1 MRFYATIVI
10 YDKSQLHKPTLVDMM
25 QLGNLQR
32 EDHFVKEIKEIIAAD
47 VAEATGLDTS
57 VVIGMLEYPPNPELG
72 DLALPCFKLAKSLRK
87 NPMQIAEEL
96 ATRLEALN
104 EIESATP
111 TGGFLNIR
119 LRKTSFATDV
129 VNRSIEDVKRLFS
142 EERGKG
148 RTAVVDYSAPN
159 IAKPF
164 GVGHLRSTIIGQ
176 SIVRMM
182 REDGFHVEGLNHLGD
197 WGTQFGKNIAA
208 YVRWGDEEKVRA
220 NPIRELFKLYVRFHE
235 EAEED
240 PSLDDEGRYW
250 FKQLEDGNEEAT
262 RLWKWFIEESIKAFK
277 ETYAILGVEFD
288 HYLGESFY
296 TDKMDAVV
304 KELRDRGLLVKD
316 EGAEVVDLSEY
327 GMPPCLILKSDGT
340 SIYPT
345 RDLASA
351 EYRHNV
357 LGADTLVYVVGAE
370 QRLHFQQVFKVL
382 ELMGRDYAKNCTHV
396 AFGLMKFNGERLST
410 RRGHVV
416 YLEDVLKR
424 AIDEASRIIEEKN
437 PNLSDKERV
446 AQAVGVGAVIFND
459 LKTYRIHEVDFRY
472 EDVLNFDGETG
483 PYVQYTHARAC
494 SVLRKANDA
503 SAMWPSGYAPNEIEW
518 ELIVQM
524 SQAGEALNRAV
535 DEYDPSVMARYILQL
550 CHAFNRFY
558 HSNPILQSE
567 GETRTARVALTRG
580 TRNVLAN
587 ALYLIG
593 LGAPEE
599 M

>member
-1 MRFYATIVI
+1 
-10 YDKSQLHKPTLVDMM
+10 
-25 QLGNLQR
+25 
-32 EDHFVKEIKEIIAAD
+32 
-47 VAEATGLDTS
+47 
-57 VVIGMLEYPPNPELG
+57 
-72 DLALPCFKLAKSLRK
+72 
-87 NPMQIAEEL
+87 
-96 ATRLEALN
+96 
-104 EIESATP
+104 
-111 TGGFLNIR
+111 
-119 LRKTSFATDV
+119 
-129 VNRSIEDVKRLFS
+129 
-142 EERGKG
+142 
-148 RTAVVDYSAPN
+148 
-159 IAKPF
+159 
-164 GVGHLRSTIIGQ
+164 
-176 SIVRMM
+176 M

-208 YVRWGDEEKVRA
+208 YMRWGDEEKVRA

-235 EAEED
+235 EAEKD
-240 PSLDDEGRYW
+240 PALEDEGRYW
-250 FKQLEDGNEEAT
+250 FKQLEEGNEEAI
-262 RLWKWFIEESIKAFK
+262 RLWKWFIEESLKAFK
-277 ETYAILGVEFD
+277 ETYQLLGVEFD

-304 KELRDRGLLVKD
+304 NELREKGLLVED
-316 EGAEVVDLSEY
+316 DGAEVVDLSEY

-351 EYRHNV
+351 EYRHRV

-370 QRLHFQQVFKVL
+370 QKLHFQQVFKVL

-416 YLEDVLKR
+416 YLEDVLTK
-424 AIDEASRIIEEKN
+424 AIEEAAKIIEDKN
-437 PNLSDKERV
+437 PNLANKQEV
-446 AQAVGVGAVIFND
+446 ARSVGVGAVIFND

-494 SVLRKANDA
+494 SVLRKAETRETA
-503 SAMWPSGYAPNEIEW
+503 WPAGYVPNEIEW
-518 ELIVQM
+518 GLIVQL
-524 SQAGEALNRAV
+524 SQADETLERAV
-535 DEYDPSVMARYILQL
+535 DEYDPSVMARFILQV

-558 HSNPILQSE
+558 HNNPILQSDE
-567 GETRTARVALTRG
+567 PTRSARLALTDA
-580 TRNVLAN
+580 TRKVLAK

-593 LGAPEE
+593 LDAPEE